1 MPTPRIAFAGDRD
14 VAVGALRHLVDQ
26 GVEPSALLLPEAAS
40 HAGELR
46 ALCPSLGPDHVL
58 IGSAFSE
65 SAGVE
70 LLSGLDLDFIV
81 CVHFPLIV
89 PEAVLELPRHGALN
103 LHPAYLPWGRGW
115 HTPSWT
121 ILEGT
126 PAGATLHFMD
136 AGVDS
141 GDIVDQERLETDPGD
156 TAHTLYAR
164 LKDLELEVFKRAWPL
179 LSDGDHERR
188 PQPDGGSQHRR
199 ADLLEDDVQRID
211 PQAPTRATLERLR
224 ALTTDRWEEAAFY
237 ESDGRRYRVRV
248 EIREDRG

>member
-14 VAVGALRHLVDQ
+14 VAVRVLRHLTDE
-26 GVEPSALLLPEAAS
+26 GVEPLALLVPEAAS
-40 HAGELR
+40 HAAELR
-46 ALCPSLGPDHVL
+46 ALCPALAPERIVVGR
-58 IGSAFSE
+58 AFADP
-65 SAGVE
+65 AGLE
-70 LLSGLDLDFIV
+70 LLARLDLDVIV

-115 HTPSWT
+115 HTPSWA

-136 AGVDS
+136 TGLDS
-141 GDIVDQERLETDPGD
+141 GDIVDQERLEIGPGD

-164 LKDLELEVFKRAWPL
+164 LKDLELEIFERAWPL
-179 LSDGDHERR
+179 LAEGTYERR
-188 PQPDGGSQHRR
+188 PQPEGGSQHRR
-199 ADLLEDDVQRID
+199 ADLLDDDVQRID
-211 PQAPTRATLERLR
+211 PQAPAQATLQRLR

-237 ESDGRRYRVRV
+237 EVDGRRFRVRV
-248 EIREDRG
+248 EIREDRE